1 MWSNRM
7 TRGGKLTIVNCLLWV
22 IMCLGLAAGYPLL
35 MLPALLTC
43 WPLAWLSLV
52 LMFGGAT
59 HQGLVIASVV
69 IGVNSVLWGYGLS
82 WLLSRVSPADKGPGQ
97 IPKVSTPLPGLVEGA

>member
-1 MWSNRM
+1 M
-7 TRGGKLTIVNCLLWV
+7 TRGGKLTIVNCLLWA

-52 LMFGGAT
+52 LILGGAT
-59 HQGLVIASVV
+59 HQGLVIASIV
-69 IGVNSVLWGYGLS
+69 IGVNSILWDYGLS
-82 WLLSRVSPADKGPGQ
+82 WLLSLAKRPSPML
-97 IPKVSTPLPGLVEGA
+97 KVSTPLPGLVKGA